1 MNAVVD
7 INEVEKAAEEMCD
20 HFCYFRTV
28 MHDQDVLDLHCE
40 ECPMD
45 KLLKEC
51 REHPIGKNDWQ
62 E

>member
-7 INEVEKAAEEMCD
+7 IDQVEETARQMCD
-20 HFCYFRTV
+20 DFCYFRV
-28 MHDQDVLDLHCE
+28 AVRNQEILDLYCE
-40 ECPMD
+40 ECPMAN
-45 KLLKEC
+45 LLREC